1 MLRKSTYYYI
11 FTNQTP
17 QIKTNMGYIHLENM
31 EFFAHHGHYDE
42 ERIVGNKFLVNLTLE
57 TNMDV
62 ASHSDKLE
70 DALDYQ
76 LVYQIIKQQMSK
88 KSHLLEHIAGRI
100 LDALYNQFTTI
111 EKATVK
117 ISKLNPPMGGMM
129 DNVSVTLIK

>member
-1 MLRKSTYYYI
+1 
-11 FTNQTP
+11 
-17 QIKTNMGYIHLENM
+17 MGCIHLENM

-42 ERIVGNKFLVNLTLE
+42 EQIVGNKFLVNLTIE
-57 TNMDV
+57 TDMKP
-62 ASHSDKLE
+62 ASRSDKLE

-76 LVYQIIKQQMSK
+76 LVYKIVKEEMGK

-100 LDALYNQFTTI
+100 LDALYKQMKGI
-111 EKATVK
+111 DKATLK